1 VEVGA
6 QEVLVEA
13 VVQVGLELR
22 QDLQFLQGLLTQSQL
37 VRVVRVLLTLLIHK
51 KDSILFF
58 PQLLLLVA
66 GRVELAWVEE
76 TEALAAV
83 ETLDQMVAQETKA
96 GLAHLK
102 EAMVEMVARHQE
114 TMAVVVGAV
123 QLMQVQQE
131 HQQLVATVEMGI
143 HLLFLA

>member
-1 VEVGA
+1 VEAGV
-6 QEVLVEA
+6 QEVLVEV

-37 VRVVRVLLTLLIHK
+37 VRVVRVLLALLIHK

-66 GRVELAWVEE
+66 GRVELAWAEE

-83 ETLDQMVAQETKA
+83 GRRLWHRNYQIHNLTMDAKIYRL
-96 GLAHLK
+96 LALTQPCTYF
-102 EAMVEMVARHQE
+102 A
-114 TMAVVVGAV
+114 
-123 QLMQVQQE
+123 
-131 HQQLVATVEMGI
+131 LVLSGKSLTQS
-143 HLLFLA
+143 